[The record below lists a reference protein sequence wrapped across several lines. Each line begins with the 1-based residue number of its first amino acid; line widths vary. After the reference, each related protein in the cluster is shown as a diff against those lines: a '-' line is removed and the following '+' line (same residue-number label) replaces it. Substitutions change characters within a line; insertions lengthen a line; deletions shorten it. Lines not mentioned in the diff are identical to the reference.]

1 MRLSLF
7 LVATAVLA
15 AINVSAIP
23 ADIQEGKGHAGVTSV
38 NVIKEAAHPIGSVE
52 VTKNGVKTDTVASND
67 KVLKAA
73 SVNVKDTP
81 VSKTV
86 QVANEKLMTN
96 ISELDQYLRSHMQQA
111 KTVEIANIMKNEDLP
126 NPFSVLLVLFDIT
139 QKIQEEVKKQ
149 VINPLLPG
157 SGASPFKIGFTDADV
172 GQFTKDT
179 MKLIDEAHNVVE
191 EFQVRLQGKPT
202 TIDFSSMKFL
212 NPVELKLAMAK
223 IAKMNKVKAECL
235 KVSQSEL
242 PTTKL
247 MNEYADKIT
256 AETKFILNSVQ
267 EAVAAA
273 HPNQAATAVSDVEFD
288 KFDDIN
294 SAAPTTVV
302 VAKRHNVTELNTKE
316 CANTFDASMG
326 TTQDIDKVENSHQ
339 VMNPRSNMDAAG
351 DVEKATESDH
361 MKENMTEKK
370 IKANA
375 NASKSKAIKAIPSDL
390 SDSFS
395 EYDDG
400 MNSASPTG
408 F

>member
-1 MRLSLF
+1 
-7 LVATAVLA
+7 
-15 AINVSAIP
+15 
-23 ADIQEGKGHAGVTSV
+23 
-38 NVIKEAAHPIGSVE
+38 
-52 VTKNGVKTDTVASND
+52 
-67 KVLKAA
+67 
-73 SVNVKDTP
+73 
-81 VSKTV
+81 
-86 QVANEKLMTN
+86 
-96 ISELDQYLRSHMQQA
+96 MQQA

-126 NPFSVLLVLFDIT
+126 NPFSVLLFLFDIT
-139 QKIQEEVKKQ
+139 QKIQEEVKEQ

-157 SGASPFKIGFTDADV
+157 SGASSFKVGFTDADV
-172 GQFTKDT
+172 GQFRKDT

-212 NPVELKLAMAK
+212 NPVELKLAKAK
-223 IAKMNKVKAECL
+223 VAKMNKVKAESL

-247 MNEYADKIT
+247 MNEYADNIT
-256 AETKFILNSVQ
+256 AEAKFILNSVQ
-267 EAVAAA
+267 EAVVAA
-273 HPNQAATAVSDVEFD
+273 HPNQAATAVSDVEFY
-288 KFDDIN
+288 KFDNIN
-294 SAAPTTVV
+294 SAPPTTVV
-302 VAKRHNVTELNTKE
+302 VAKRHNVKELNTE
-316 CANTFDASMG
+316 EGPNTFDASMG
-326 TTQDIDKVENSHQ
+326 TTQDIGKVENSHR

-375 NASKSKAIKAIPSDL
+375 NASKSKTIKAIPSDL

-400 MNSASPTG
+400 MNSASPAG